1 MTSLSVL
8 QAVKGERAVVTTERL
23 EERRQS
29 NLKYFEPEPEIKS
42 IFKRV
47 ITELDRIL
55 KKDN

>member
-29 NLKYFEPEPEIKS
+29 NLKYFEPEIKS
-42 IFKRV
+42 IFERV
-47 ITELDRIL
+47 RDKLYRIL